1 VIGEGSRIAP
11 TARLVGPA
19 CLGPNCEIG
28 PGCVIERAVLWGGVR
43 VGTNTTIAS
52 AIVGREVS
60 IGADCLVAGDAVIGE
75 YATIGPSNTLVNG
88 VRIAPRC
95 TIPAGAIQFA
105 VR

>member
-1 VIGEGSRIAP
+1 
-11 TARLVGPA
+11 
-19 CLGPNCEIG
+19 
-28 PGCVIERAVLWGGVR
+28 VIERAVLWGGVR
-43 VGTNTTIAS
+43 VGTNTTIAE

-60 IGADCLVAGDAVIGE
+60 IGAECLVAGDAVIGE
-75 YATIGPSNTLVNG
+75 YATIGPSNTLING